1 MTKADLARSIGKQHN
16 LTQKEAVRVVDAIL
30 ETISDAL
37 ADGEKVELRG
47 FGSFTVKKRPGRT
60 ARNPKT
66 GDKVYVPAK
75 VTPAFKASKAL
86 KKLLDETD
94 VAVEPE
100 DVG

>member
-1 MTKADLARSIGKQHN
+1 
-16 LTQKEAVRVVDAIL
+16 VRVVDAIL

-37 ADGEKVELRG
+37 SEGEKVELRG

-66 GDKVYVPAK
+66 GVKVYVPPK

-94 VAVEPE
+94 VAA
-100 DVG
+100 